1 MFKKKISNEELT
13 EIREKKYRETS
24 YKLKNI
30 IAHMDDKKDDLLS
43 KVIEARRKGLAKQE
57 KDARSLLKK
66 CLATKKQVEGM
77 LMTLELAV
85 ESRDLASTSQSF
97 MESIGD
103 LSKEIQ
109 VSNKKTNVKKTR
121 KQYLK
126 ALYASKLQTNKI
138 DEFLSLGDYDSVLS
152 FDDNK
157 GMEFDDEINS
167 MIEDAE
173 ANVNFQ
179 GIKNKF

>member
-1 MFKKKISNEELT
+1 
-13 EIREKKYRETS
+13 
-24 YKLKNI
+24 
-30 IAHMDDKKDDLLS
+30 
-43 KVIEARRKGLAKQE
+43 
-57 KDARSLLKK
+57 
-66 CLATKKQVEGM
+66 
-77 LMTLELAV
+77 MTLELAV